1 MKTIDKIDSFLEK
14 LNSEIDP
21 RITEAKKSGGKEYDD
36 FFNSMLK
43 KWKVKSYKD
52 LPKDKQKKFFDAV
65 DAAWSAKK
73 ETD

>member
-14 LNSEIDP
+14 LSSEIDP
-21 RITEAKKSGGKEYDD
+21 RIAEAKKSDGKEYDN

-52 LPKDKQKKFFDAV
+52 LPKDKQKKFFDEV
-65 DAAWSAKK
+65 DKQWNAKK